1 MILSRHPQSQVLVA
15 LVDRRQAVVAAALLV
30 TFSHIFHLST
40 ACRNDVVVVVD
51 DDDDDDHDDDD
62 DDADGGAGGGGGGDG
77 DCDDDHGCQSETSDD
92 NKNIVITKL

>member
-40 ACRNDVVVVVD
+40 ACRNDVVVVVVD
-51 DDDDDDHDDDD
+51 DDDD
-62 DDADGGAGGGGGGDG
+62 DDADGGAGGGGGDG

-92 NKNIVITKL
+92 NKNIVITKS